1 MLAYIG
7 GAMFIFEY
15 KNNDLDKVYRHTV
28 DLFDHM
34 DRIFSD
40 VTFKH
45 GVNNTFP
52 PHNIRRKDNQYLIEM
67 AIAGFQKDE
76 IQISK
81 EKDYLVVTGKK
92 ESKSEDHMVYQGI
105 AHRDFKKSFAL
116 GDRMKVLGAEV
127 KDGMLYIA
135 LEQEVP
141 EEEKPQSVEIGTGL
155 HKKSKLLT

>member
-15 KNNDLDKVYRHTV
+15 KNNDLDRVYRHTV

-40 VTFKH
+40 VNFRH
-45 GVNNTFP
+45 GTNTSFP

-76 IQISK
+76 IQITK

-92 ESKSEDHMVYQGI
+92 AEKAEDHMVYQGI

-141 EEEKPQSVEIGTGL
+141 EEEKPQTVEIGTSL
-155 HKKSKLLT
+155 HKKSKLLV